1 MERSKQI
8 GFNRQIKL
16 EWLDFTASLVLSGQ
30 STAQIKRALD
40 DLLKD
45 QLSIGSNA
53 VRGSRGK
60 AITMLLSI
68 WVTVPNHLIPLRDD
82 ALSHLKHLPSN
93 EHLPLHWGMCMTAY
107 PFFGSVAETAG
118 RMLGLQGHVL
128 VSELK
133 KRMQEQHGQRET
145 VVRSTRYVLQCFSGW
160 DILNETNERG
170 VYELD
175 AKQLVIG
182 DRLISWLIEATL
194 IASDKTI
201 APLKSIIRS
210 AMLFP
215 FLLQASDNICNHLGP
230 DLEYFRQGL
239 DEEMVMYKYK
249 KRKCK

>member
-1 MERSKQI
+1 VERSKQI

-30 STAQIKRALD
+30 STAQIKKALD

-160 DILNETNERG
+160 DILNEISERG
-170 VYELD
+170 VYELV
-175 AKQLVIG
+175 AKQPVAR

-194 IASDKTI
+194 LASDKAM
-201 APLKSIIRS
+201 APLKSLIRS
-210 AMLFP
+210 PMLFP
-215 FLLQASDNICNHLGP
+215 FALQTSGTFSNHLGP

-239 DEEMVMYKYK
+239 DEEMVILTKTS
-249 KRKCK
+249 KR